1 VVMTT
6 TKTETKH
13 IIFHNGNL
21 KMELTTNDFCD
32 NYTSMLRVYTDVLL
46 LKIVV
51 QVTMHAFDG
60 RTDGQISHHHSALAF
75 RWRWALPRTL
85 LGKLTPGPLRGE
97 EGGKGKEDL
106 R

>member
-1 VVMTT
+1 
-6 TKTETKH
+6 
-13 IIFHNGNL
+13 
-21 KMELTTNDFCD
+21 
-32 NYTSMLRVYTDVLL
+32 
-46 LKIVV
+46 
-51 QVTMHAFDG
+51 MHAFDG
-60 RTDGQISHHHSALAF
+60 RTDGQISHRHSALAF